1 MIRDFWVENNYA
13 IKERQKMD
21 FEVRPKVDKWMRIE
35 PAHPF

>member
-21 FEVRPKVDKWMRIE
+21 FEVRPKEDKWMRIK